1 MYLSLD
7 IETQGLA
14 IDDEINFIGVYGI
27 NSKGKELF
35 EIFTIPEDKFK
46 FKLFIKNRLAKK
58 DKFILQNGKFDAVRI
73 LFQLG
78 IDIPIH
84 HDTLYLGYLFSTVT
98 ELKEHKYDK
107 WLSLKTMAQ
116 RFLGVEDW
124 DVDTKT
130 KTSKSRADVEPYLRL
145 DCKYTYDLFMYFKER
160 LPKKKFKTYKLI
172 LKLANCYKYIEVNG
186 VPIDKELLQIT
197 KDAYTKESL
206 RVKELLKKYG
216 DINYNSPKQLQEL
229 LFEKLG
235 LPIVSYT
242 ESGQPSTGV
251 ETLKELQDT
260 HPICKQLLELRML
273 EKALSFLK
281 DWDDK
286 ALLHEDGYYYIHPT
300 FNLHSTVTGRTSSN
314 NPNFQQVPRNKDL
327 KSLYRY
333 PGDEYEFVCADFSQA
348 ELRFASL
355 IAGVKNMKE
364 AYSKGED
371 LHTNIAAI
379 VNEIDKKDVTKQM
392 RTAAKAVNFGFIYGM
407 SAESFVSYAKLS
419 YGVTMSLEDAIKF
432 RKQYFDL
439 YPELE
444 DYYNKV
450 DEELWYYG
458 EQVSVMGRTY
468 TIDID
473 DYHDR
478 YKHEKIRRA
487 AINFPV
493 QSAASDYVL
502 CALYGVMTHPN
513 LKHKVRVCGTVHD
526 SIIMLVKKDEEFYNN
541 LELIR
546 DTMQYPPLAKE
557 YLTIDIDIPIVV
569 DVEVGPFGKGISIE
583 EYKEKEGEPV

>member
-7 IETQGLA
+7 IETQGLE
-14 IDDEINFIGVYGI
+14 IDTEIHFIGVYSI

-35 EIFTIPEDKFK
+35 EMFQMPEDLAKFRI
-46 FKLFIKNRLAKK
+46 FIQNRLAKK
-58 DKFILQNGKFDAVRI
+58 DKFILQNGKFDTVRI
-73 LFQLG
+73 LFSYG

-84 HDTLYLGYLFSTVT
+84 HDTMYLGYLLSTVT

-116 RFLGVEDW
+116 RHLGVEDW
-124 DVDTKT
+124 DVDKKT
-130 KTSKSRADVEPYLRL
+130 KTSTKASDVKEYLRK
-145 DCKYTYDLFMYFKER
+145 DCKYAYDLFMFFKER
-160 LPKKKFKTYKLI
+160 LPKKKFKTYKLM

-186 VPIDKELLQIT
+186 VPIDK
-197 KDAYTKESL
+197 D
-206 RVKELLKKYG
+206 LLKTQLHNYALKCLTVKTKLRHYG
-216 DINYNSPKQLQEL
+216 EINFNSPKQLQEL
-229 LFEKLG
+229 LFEKLK
-235 LPIVSYT
+235 LPVVSYT
-242 ESGQPSTGV
+242 SSGQPSTGV
-251 ETLKELQDT
+251 ETLKELQDV
-260 HPICKQLLELRML
+260 HPICKELLELRML

-281 DWDDK
+281 DWDEK
-286 ALLHEDGYYYIHPT
+286 SILHEDGYYYIHPT

-333 PGDEYEFVCADFSQA
+333 PGDAYEFVCADFSQA

-355 IAGVKNMKE
+355 IANVKNMKE
-364 AYSKGED
+364 AYLNGED

-379 VNEIDKKDVTKQM
+379 VNGIDKSEVTKPM
-392 RTAAKAVNFGFIYGM
+392 RTAAKAVNFGFLYGM

-419 YGVTMSLEDAIKF
+419 YGVTMSLEDSIKF
-432 RKQYFDL
+432 RKHYFEL
-439 YPELE
+439 YPELN
-444 DYYNKV
+444 DYYDKV

-458 EQVSVMGRTY
+458 EQTSVMGRSY

-478 YKHEKIRRA
+478 YKHEKIKRA

-502 CALYGVMTHPN
+502 CALYNVMTHPK
-513 LKHKVRVCGTVHD
+513 LKNKIKVCGTVHD
-526 SIIMLVKKDEEFYNN
+526 SIIMLVKKDEDFESN
-541 LELIR
+541 LYLIQE
-546 DTMQYPPLAKE
+546 TMQYPPLAKE

-569 DVEVGPFGKGISIE
+569 DVEVGPFGKGVSIE
-583 EYKEKEGEPV
+583 EYLKSEEK